1 MLALVEANKFVPK
14 QKGWVFSPP
23 QVATFE
29 TLALVADLFVAA
41 AFRTDPADDPPQP
54 RLRLVWERDV

>member
-1 MLALVEANKFVPK
+1 
-14 QKGWVFSPP
+14 
-23 QVATFE
+23 
-29 TLALVADLFVAA
+29 VADLFVAA